1 MFIGG
6 GSTMELK
13 VFANKKGNALYYM
26 RSVRIKG
33 RKNPTKEKVEFLG
46 YEDDLKKLYDDPIAH
61 FREEA
66 KKLTCASKEERKV
79 TISIDLDEHFS
90 PSEGNTGVSNGGP
103 VADDLHSIGQLP
115 LSTIYHEL
123 EIDQFIKNRH
133 KNWGIEANADS
144 IFRLLV
150 FGRILFPGSKLGT
163 WQKREK
169 LMLGNSDF
177 TDDDLYRSLRF
188 FSDYSQDLIVHLNE
202 KVRKLYRRDSS
213 LMFYDVTNYF
223 WEIDNPDSDIY
234 DDRGNVIAEGM
245 RKYGC
250 SKEHRP
256 EPIVQ
261 LGLFMDNDGLP
272 VDFGLFPGNNNDVT
286 TFLPMIE
293 RTRETL
299 KLDKMIYVADK
310 GMMSGTNVANILAQK
325 QGYIISAS
333 VRKQDADTVR
343 FVLDEKGYTCSTIRM
358 RSRDIHEEMQR
369 MDYAG
374 TVKEFDGDDRE
385 EQEVPN
391 FKFKS
396 RLIPAK
402 ESSWILD
409 GSKKVKVT
417 INKRQIVFWSR
428 TYQTRARIDR
438 ADAILKA
445 KKTGTVFNGHAANK
459 YYKKGAFDPE
469 TGILLDKARYLRY
482 LDTDLIAKDEE
493 LDGYYIIETN
503 VVGTCKDEKPW
514 EGKARF
520 RNYDCLFELNRNVSD
535 QDIIDMYHGLWK
547 IEESFKVTK
556 SYLEARPVFVRKQD
570 SIQAHFLTCF
580 VALLIVRILEAKK
593 LGGKIPYCQI
603 IEALQAAKI
612 GEVKDN
618 IFRNYC
624 SSPLLKKI
632 GLLTGLDLTKKF
644 YTKQELRSMNNS
656 TKNVD

>member
-1 MFIGG
+1 
-6 GSTMELK
+6 MELK

-26 RSVRIKG
+26 RSVRKKG
-33 RKNPTKEKVEFLG
+33 SKNPTKEKVEFLG
-46 YEDDLKKLYDDPIAH
+46 YEEDLKKLYEDPISH

-66 KKLTCASKEERKV
+66 KKLTASAKGERKV
-79 TISIDLDEHFS
+79 SLSIDLDEHFDES
-90 PSEGNTGVSNGGP
+90 DGGAASGP
-103 VADDLHSIGQLP
+103 VSDDLHSMGQLP
-115 LSTIYHEL
+115 LSAIYHEL
-123 EIDQFIKNRH
+123 EIDQFVKNRH
-133 KNWGIEANADS
+133 KNWGTEANADG

-177 TDDDLYRSLRF
+177 SDDDLYRSLGF

-202 KVRKLYRRDSS
+202 RVKKLYRRDSS

-223 WEIDNPDSDIY
+223 WEIDSPDPDMF
-234 DDRGNVIAEGM
+234 DELGNVVSRGM

-293 RTRETL
+293 RTRDRL
-299 KLDKMIYVADK
+299 NLDKMIYVADK
-310 GMMSGTNVANILAQK
+310 GMMSGTNIANILARR
-325 QGYIISAS
+325 QGYIISSS
-333 VRKQDADTVR
+333 VRKQDADTVA
-343 FVLDEKGYTCSTIRM
+343 FVLGEEGYTCSTVKM
-358 RSRDIHEEMQR
+358 RGRDLHEELQR
-369 MDYAG
+369 MDYGG
-374 TVKEFDGDDRE
+374 TVGDFDGDDCEERE
-385 EQEVPN
+385 VAD

-402 ESSWILD
+402 ETTWVLD
-409 GSKKVKVT
+409 GSKKTKVT
-417 INKRQIVFWSR
+417 ANKRQVVFWSR
-428 TYQTRARIDR
+428 KYQARARIER

-445 KKTGTVFNGHAANK
+445 GKTGTVFNGHAANK
-459 YYKKGAFDPE
+459 YYRKEAFNSE
-469 TGILLDKARYLRY
+469 TGELVDKAGHLRY
-482 LDTDLIAKDEE
+482 LDTGLIANDER

-503 VVGTCKDEKPW
+503 VVGTCGDEKPW
-514 EGKARF
+514 QGKARF
-520 RNYDCLFELNRNVSD
+520 RNYDCLFELNRSVSD
-535 QDIIDMYHGLWK
+535 QDIIDMYRGLWK

-556 SYLEARPVFVRKQD
+556 SYLEARPVFVRKED

-580 VALLIVRILEAKK
+580 VALLLIRILEVKK
-593 LGGKIPYCQI
+593 LGGQVPYCQI

-618 IFRNYC
+618 IYRNYC
-624 SSPLLKKI
+624 SAPLLKKI
-632 GLLTGLDLTKKF
+632 GLLTGLDLSKKF
-644 YTKQELRSMNNS
+644 YTRQELRSMNNS
-656 TKNVD
+656 TKNID

>member
-1 MFIGG
+1 
-6 GSTMELK
+6 MELK

-26 RSVRIKG
+26 RSVRKKG
-33 RKNPTKEKVEFLG
+33 CKNPTKEKVEFLG
-46 YEDDLKKLYDDPIAH
+46 YEDDLKKRYDDPIAH
-61 FREEA
+61 FRTEA
-66 KKLTCASKEERKV
+66 KKLTRSAKEERKV
-79 TISIDLDEHFS
+79 SLSIDLDEHFS
-90 PSEGNTGVSNGGP
+90 SHESSALKNGDSA
-103 VADDLHSIGQLP
+103 VTDELLSIGQLP

-123 EIDQFIKNRH
+123 EIDQFVKNRH
-133 KNWGIEANADS
+133 KNWGTEANADS
-144 IFRLLV
+144 IFKLLV

-188 FSDYSQDLIVHLNE
+188 FSDYSQDLILHLNE
-202 KVRKLYRRDSS
+202 KVSKRYKRDSS

-223 WEIDNPDSDIY
+223 WEIDTPDPDIY
-234 DDRGNVIAEGM
+234 DDLGNIVAEGM

-299 KLDKMIYVADK
+299 KLKKMIYVADK
-310 GMMSGTNVANILAQK
+310 GMMSGTNIANILARK

-333 VRKQDADTVR
+333 VRKQDADTVK
-343 FVLDEKGYTCSTIRM
+343 FILDETGYTCSTVKM
-358 RSRDIHEEMQR
+358 RSRDIHEELQR
-369 MDYAG
+369 MDYTG
-374 TVKEFDGDDRE
+374 TVKDFDGDDKE
-385 EQEVPN
+385 AQEVTN
-391 FKFKS
+391 FKCKS
-396 RLIPAK
+396 RLIPTK
-402 ESSWILD
+402 ESAWVFD

-417 INKRQIVFWSR
+417 VNKRQVVFWSR
-428 TYQTRARIDR
+428 AYQIRARIDR

-445 KKTGTVFNGHAANK
+445 EKTGTVFNGHAANK
-459 YYKKGAFDPE
+459 YYKKEAFDPQ
-469 TGILLDKARYLRY
+469 TGILLDKARHLRY
-482 LDTDLIAKDEE
+482 LDTDLIAQDEQ
-493 LDGYYIIETN
+493 LDGYYVIETN

-520 RNYDCLFELNRNVSD
+520 RTYDCLFELNRRVSD
-535 QDIIDMYHGLWK
+535 QDIIDMYRGLWK

-556 SYLEARPVFVRKQD
+556 SYLAARPVFVRKQD

-580 VALLIVRILEAKK
+580 VALLIIRILEVKK
-593 LGGKIPYCQI
+593 LGGTIPYCQI

-632 GLLTGLDLTKKF
+632 GLLTGVDLSKKF